1 MQKFKK
7 KDLWNFVHNEQK
19 DATWKTGLREIFNY
33 RDLGIKDGTNGEYI
47 AHIIKANGKELKDE
61 VNFIIKTHE
70 KNINRVK
77 KNKRSEILSD
87 NSFTGVYKVNL

>member
-1 MQKFKK
+1 MHQNLDPNIMQTKTMGKIVNTLKK
-7 KDLWNFVHNEQK
+7 VRKV
-19 DATWKTGLREIFNY
+19 LRVADN
-33 RDLGIKDGTNGEYI
+33 
-47 AHIIKANGKELKDE
+47 KELKDE
-61 VNFIIKTHE
+61 VNFIIKTHD

>member
-1 MQKFKK
+1 MHQNLDPNIMQTKTMGKIVNTLKK
-7 KDLWNFVHNEQK
+7 VRKV
-19 DATWKTGLREIFNY
+19 LRVADN
-33 RDLGIKDGTNGEYI
+33 
-47 AHIIKANGKELKDE
+47 KELKDE
-61 VNFIIKTHE
+61 VNFIIKTLE